1 MSNKPLVSVC
11 IPSYNGSAFI
21 INTINSVLEQTFQ
34 NFEIIVND
42 DCSTDNT
49 RNLIKSINDSRIHL
63 YCNDKN
69 LGAVNNCNK
78 ALEYATGK
86 YLKILMQDDIL
97 SKEHLE
103 KSVEI
108 MESDSSVMMTT
119 CQSYIINENN
129 EIISSR
135 KRYKKDMKFDGIAY
149 SKKSLIGRN
158 IFGEPSL
165 VCFRR
170 EVYDK
175 GLRFDSSF
183 KFNFDWDF
191 AIGAVA
197 GGKIAYIAKPLASF
211 RISTTSISGNYYI
224 KNKRLIYD
232 EAVALFKKHYKPLG
246 ISSANILIIELNTII
261 LLILKALYVTLS
273 IHKK

>member
-1 MSNKPLVSVC
+1 MQNKPLISVC
-11 IPSYNGSAFI
+11 IPSYNGTAFI
-21 INTINSVLEQTFQ
+21 IDTINSVLEQSFQ
-34 NFEIIVND
+34 DFEIIVND

-49 RNLIKSINDSRIHL
+49 RNLVKSINDSRIHL

-78 ALEYATGK
+78 VLEYATGK

-97 SKEHLE
+97 AKEHLE

-129 EIISSR
+129 KVISSR
-135 KRYKKDMKFDGIAY
+135 KKFKKDIKFDGAAY

-170 EVYDK
+170 EVYDA

-191 AIGAVA
+191 AIGAVQ
-197 GGKIAYIAKPLASF
+197 GGKIAYIASPLASF
-211 RISTTSISGNYYI
+211 RLSSTSISGNYYI
-224 KNKRLIYD
+224 KNKKLIYA
-232 EAVALFKKHYKPLG
+232 EAVALFTKHHTSLG
-246 ISSANILIIELNTII
+246 ISKHKILIIKLNTVI
-261 LLILKALYVTLS
+261 LLVLKALYVSFVL
-273 IHKK
+273 HGN